1 MGTYWKNKIIAIV
14 GPNASGKTSLSIGIC
29 LYLNSKKIKKHFNI
43 KGAEIISAD
52 SRQVYKGLDIGS
64 GKIKKK
70 ETKGIPHHLID
81 IVSPKKIFT
90 VADYKKKAIKKIENL
105 HKENKIPII
114 VGGTGFYVDAII
126 KNTTIPEVMPDWK
139 LRKKLEQKTK
149 KELFLMLEKKDKRRA
164 KEIDKN
170 NKRRIIRA
178 LEIIESTGKRIPKKE
193 NNPLF
198 DSLIFGIKKSQ
209 EKQKILIA
217 KRLKKRLREGM
228 VKEVENLHKKG
239 ISWKRLEDL
248 GLEYRYI
255 AYYLQGKMPY
265 DEMIEKLQ
273 KEIEHFAKR
282 QMTWFKR
289 NKEIIWI
296 EGLKEAKKNL
306 EKI

>member
-1 MGTYWKNKIIAIV
+1 
-14 GPNASGKTSLSIGIC
+14 
-29 LYLNSKKIKKHFNI
+29 
-43 KGAEIISAD
+43 
-52 SRQVYKGLDIGS
+52 
-64 GKIKKK
+64 
-70 ETKGIPHHLID
+70 
-81 IVSPKKIFT
+81 
-90 VADYKKKAIKKIENL
+90 
-105 HKENKIPII
+105 
-114 VGGTGFYVDAII
+114 
-126 KNTTIPEVMPDWK
+126 MPDWK

-149 KELFLMLEKKDKRRA
+149 KELFFMLEKKDKRRA

-198 DSLIFGIKKSQ
+198 DSLIFVIKKIQ